1 MAHIDWKPN
10 RDLEIPIQVQI
21 IQYIKEKIENGEWT
35 VGTILPSQRK
45 LAELFDVNRSTIV
58 SALGEL
64 TADGLLETKI
74 GSGTTVSNTT
84 WNLLAAPAP
93 DWQNYVQSGMHEP
106 NFKLIQAINLVEADP
121 SVIRLGTGEL
131 APELLPSE
139 EITSLLHN
147 ADTIPLG
154 YSEPKGSYA
163 LRLQLSRFLQCRD
176 IHVSPAAILITSGS
190 LQALQLIAGGLLA
203 KGSTILYESPSYI
216 QSVPVF
222 QSAGTNIFGLAKKDI
237 DITQQIR
244 QYMRTSDATLFYANP
259 TFHNPTGRL
268 WSTAERQSLLLA
280 CQQLFLP
287 IIEDDAYYDLWL
299 DAPPPPP
306 LKALDTQGNVLY
318 TGSFSKSM
326 SPGIR
331 IGWIAG
337 PEPVIDR
344 LADSKMQTDYG
355 ASSLSQYVVERWLAT
370 GIHLQAAEK
379 IRTALRKRRDA
390 VLQLLQEHF
399 EEIASWTK
407 PQGGFYIWL
416 KLHQSVPI
424 HTLFEKALQ
433 QGILL
438 NPGQI
443 YDRNDSHH
451 LRISYSYASIVQ
463 LEYALKQLASL
474 IGSIQKDPSENS

>member
-10 RDLEIPIQVQI
+10 RNLDIPIQVQI
-21 IQYIKEKIENGEWT
+21 TLYIKEKIKNGEWT
-35 VGTILPSQRK
+35 VGTKLPSQRK

-64 TADGLLETKI
+64 AADGLLDTKT

-84 WNLLAAPAP
+84 WNLLAAPSP

-106 NFKLIQAINLVEADP
+106 NFKLIQSINLAEADP

-139 EITSLLHN
+139 EITSMLHN

-163 LRLQLSRFLQCRD
+163 LRLQLSRFLENRD
-176 IHVSPAAILITSGS
+176 IHVSPAAILVTSGS
-190 LQALQLIAGGLLA
+190 LQALQLIAGGLLG
-203 KGSTILYESPSYI
+203 KGSTVLYEAPSYI

-222 QSAGTNIFGLAKKDI
+222 QSAGTNIFGLGKKNI

-244 QYMRTSDATLFYANP
+244 LYMRTNDAALFYANP

-268 WSTAERQSLLLA
+268 WNEAERQRLLLA
-280 CQQLFLP
+280 CQQLSLP

-299 DAPPPPP
+299 EEPPPPP
-306 LKALDTQGNVLY
+306 LKALDKQGNVLY

-355 ASSLSQYVVERWLAT
+355 ASSISQYVAERWLAT
-370 GIHLQAAEK
+370 GAHLQAAER
-379 IRTALRKRRDA
+379 IRDALRKRRDT
-390 VLQLLQEHF
+390 VLQFLLENF
-399 EEIASWTK
+399 RDIASWDK

-416 KLHQSVPI
+416 KLHRSIPI
-424 HTLFEKALQ
+424 HALFEKALL

-443 YDRNDSHH
+443 YDRNDTHH
-451 LRISYSYASIVQ
+451 LRISYAYAPIEQ
-463 LEYALKQLASL
+463 LEYALKQLAAL
-474 IGSIQKDPSENS
+474 IKNLQKQ

>member
-10 RDLEIPIQVQI
+10 RDLDIPIQVQI
-21 IQYIKEKIENGEWT
+21 IEYIKEKIKNGEWT
-35 VGTILPSQRK
+35 IGTKLPSQRK

-64 TADGLLETKI
+64 AADGLLETKT

-84 WNLLAAPAP
+84 WNLLAAPSP
-93 DWQNYVQSGMHEP
+93 DWQNYVQSGMYEP
-106 NFKLIQAINLVEADP
+106 NFKLIQAINLAEADP

-139 EITSLLHN
+139 EITSLLHST
-147 ADTIPLG
+147 DTIPLG

-163 LRLQLSRFLQCRD
+163 LRLQLSRYLQCRD

-222 QSAGTNIFGLAKKDI
+222 QSAGTNIFGLVKKEI

-244 QYMRTSDATLFYANP
+244 QYMRTSDAALFYANP

-268 WSTAERQSLLLA
+268 WNQAERQRLLLT
-280 CQQLFLP
+280 CQQLSLP

-318 TGSFSKSM
+318 TGSFSKAV

-331 IGWIAG
+331 IGWVAG

-355 ASSLSQYVVERWLAT
+355 ASSLSQYVAERWLAT
-370 GIHLQAAEK
+370 GIHLQATEK
-379 IRTALRKRRDA
+379 IRDALRKRRDA
-390 VLQLLQEHF
+390 VLQLLQDHF
-399 EEIASWTK
+399 KEIASWNK

-416 KLHQSVPI
+416 RLHQSVPI
-424 HTLFEKALQ
+424 HTFFERALQ

-451 LRISYSYASIVQ
+451 LRISYSYASIDQ
-463 LEYALKQLASL
+463 LEYSLKQLASL
-474 IGSIQKDPSENS
+474 IRSIQK

>member
-1 MAHIDWKPN
+1 MAYIDWKPN
-10 RDLEIPIQVQI
+10 RDLDIPIHIQI
-21 IQYIKEKIENGEWT
+21 IYYIKNKIKNGEWT
-35 VGTILPSQRK
+35 VGTVLPSQRK

-64 TADGLLETKI
+64 AAEGLLKTKT

-84 WNLLAAPAP
+84 WNLLAAPSP
-93 DWQNYVQSGMHEP
+93 DWQNYVQSGMHKP
-106 NFKLIQAINLVEADP
+106 NFKLIQAINSAEAD
-121 SVIRLGTGEL
+121 SSIIRLGTGEL

-139 EITSLLHN
+139 EITSLLHR

-163 LRLQLSRFLQCRD
+163 LRLQLSRFLQNRD

-222 QSAGTNIFGLAKKDI
+222 QSSGTNIFGLAKKDI

-244 QYMRTSDATLFYANP
+244 QYMRTNDASLFYANP

-268 WSTAERQSLLLA
+268 WNLAERQRLLPA
-280 CQQLFLP
+280 CQQLSLP

-306 LKALDTQGNVLY
+306 LKAFDTQGNVLY

-355 ASSLSQYVVERWLAT
+355 ASSLSQYVAERWLAT
-370 GIHLQAAEK
+370 GMYLQATEK
-379 IRTALRKRRDA
+379 IRSALRNRRDV
-390 VLQLLQEHF
+390 VLQFLKENF
-399 EEIASWTK
+399 KDIASWNQ

-416 KLHQSVPI
+416 RLHRSIPI

-433 QGILL
+433 HFILL

-443 YDRNDSHH
+443 YERNDTNH
-451 LRISYSYASIVQ
+451 LRISYAYASIDQ
-463 LEYALKQLASL
+463 LEYALKQLAALVVSL
-474 IGSIQKDPSENS
+474 QK